1 MQITRRDLSDETSVI
16 KSPIYMSVT
25 TGTEKSEK
33 LVQSSIQQQIVKN
46 NHIKTKLMF
55 NN

>member
-16 KSPIYMSVT
+16 KSPIYLSVT
-25 TGTEKSEK
+25 AGTEQSGK

-46 NHIKTKLMF
+46 NHILKKQTYV
-55 NN
+55 

>member
-1 MQITRRDLSDETSVI
+1 
-16 KSPIYMSVT
+16 MSVT
-25 TGTEKSEK
+25 TGTEKSGK
-33 LVQSSIQQQIVKN
+33 LVQYSIQQQIVKN

>member
-25 TGTEKSEK
+25 TGTEKSGK
-33 LVQSSIQQQIVKN
+33 LVQYSIQQQIVKN
-46 NHIKTKLMF
+46 NHIKTKLML